1 LSLAQLILCKMR
13 TIQMNEMKTGTL
25 NRHMNFE
32 RDQVDE
38 ETRTVTLS
46 FSSEAPVERFFGT
59 EVLSHSPEA
68 VDLTRLNARAA
79 LLGNHDLNDQI
90 GVIESARIEN
100 GRGIATVR
108 FSKSERGELFFR
120 DLLDGIRSG
129 VSVGYTIEE
138 MQEKSDRVFEATR
151 WSPHEIS
158 MVSTPADF
166 SVGVSRSDAVQGDNL
181 TRVIKLIKEDPK
193 MEDQKIDI
201 ETVRNEAREAVLKE
215 EQLRVRTINEM
226 AKDAPY
232 LRELADKAL
241 NDGFALDHFQREAFE
256 ATKKELARKPE
267 AADIASPLNVDL
279 SRSEKES
286 YSLLRAISASA
297 SGDWSKA
304 GLEKEISETIAQR
317 SGASNG
323 GFYMPS
329 DMAWGRRDLT
339 VGTNNAGGF
348 LVGTEHDGA
357 SFIDALRAAMVT
369 TRLGARVMSNLQG
382 NVAIPKL
389 STGTSTYWVAEDGAP
404 TEGQPVF
411 ASVSLTPKNL
421 ASFVQ
426 ISRNL
431 LVQSDPSVEAVI
443 QDDITKA
450 IAVAIDAA
458 ALAGTGSSNQPT
470 GILATTGIG
479 SVSFSSA
486 GAPTFAEIVA
496 IESAISADNAMGA
509 NMAFVTTPALAGVL
523 KTTTKDS
530 GSGRF
535 VSEENSIMGYSVNP
549 TSSMTANTILLGD
562 FSQLM
567 IAQFGAIE
575 VITERNA
582 QTGQL
587 TLGLHAMVDVGVR
600 HAESFAKGA

>member
-1 LSLAQLILCKMR
+1 MEQI
-13 TIQMNEMKTGTL
+13 KTGQL
-25 NRHMNFE
+25 SRQFNFE
-32 RDQVDE
+32 RDQVDAE
-38 ETRTVTLS
+38 ARTVTLS
-46 FSSEAPVERFFGT
+46 FSSEQPVERWFGT
-59 EVLSHSPEA
+59 EVLSHSPES
-68 VDLTRLNARAA
+68 VDLTRLNAKAA
-79 LLGNHDLNDQI
+79 LLANHDLNDQI
-90 GVIESARIEN
+90 GVIENATVEN

-108 FSKSERGELFFR
+108 FSKSERGEEFYQ
-120 DLLDGIRSG
+120 DVLDGIRSNI
-129 VSVGYTIEE
+129 SVGYTIEE
-138 MQEKSDRVFEATR
+138 MEEKSERVFTATQ
-151 WSPHEIS
+151 WAPHEIS
-158 MVSTPADF
+158 LVSTPADF
-166 SVGVSRSDAVQGDNL
+166 SVGIGRSDAVSGDHL
-181 TRVIKLIKEDPK
+181 TRVINLIKETPI

-201 ETVRNEAREAVLKE
+201 EVVKNEAREAVLKE

-256 ATKKELARKPE
+256 ATKKELARKPDL

-279 SRSEKES
+279 SRGEKQS

-304 GLEKEISETIAQR
+304 GLEKEISDTIAQR
-317 SGASNG
+317 SGQSNG

-348 LVGTEHDGA
+348 LVGTDHDGA
-357 SFIDALRAAMVT
+357 NFIDALRAAMVT
-369 TRLGARVMSNLQG
+369 TRLGARIMSNLQG

-389 STGTSTYWVAEDGAP
+389 ATGTSTYWVAEDGAP

-431 LVQSDPSVEAVI
+431 LVQSDPSVETVI
-443 QDDITKA
+443 QDDITRA

-509 NMAFVTTPALAGVL
+509 NMAFVTTPALAGTL

-535 VSEENSIMGYSVNP
+535 VSEDNAIMGYSVNP

-567 IAQFGAIE
+567 IAQFGAVE
-575 VITERNA
+575 VITDRNA

>member
-1 LSLAQLILCKMR
+1 
-13 TIQMNEMKTGTL
+13 MNELKTGTL
-25 NRHMNFE
+25 NRHFNFE

-79 LLGNHDLNDQI
+79 LLANHDLNDQI
-90 GVIESARIEN
+90 GVIESAKIEN

-108 FSKSERGELFFR
+108 FSKSERGELFYQ

-129 VSVGYTIEE
+129 VSVGYVIEE
-138 MQEKSDRVFEATR
+138 MEEKSDRVFEATR

-166 SVGVSRSDAVQGDNL
+166 SVGVSRSDAIQGDHL
-181 TRVIKLIKEDPK
+181 TRVINLQKESPK
-193 MEDQKIDI
+193 MDDQKIDI
-201 ETVRNEAREAVLKE
+201 EVVKNEAREAVLKE

-267 AADIASPLNVDL
+267 AAPEIASPLNVDL
-279 SRSEKES
+279 NQREKES

-304 GLEKEISETIAQR
+304 GLEKEISDTIGQR
-317 SGASNG
+317 SGNASQG
-323 GFYMPS
+323 GFYMPA
-329 DMAWGRRDLT
+329 DMQWGRRDLT

-348 LVGTEHDGA
+348 LVGTDHDGA

-389 STGTSTYWVAEDGAP
+389 ATGTSTYWVAEDGAP

-443 QDDITKA
+443 QDDITQA

-458 ALAGTGSSNQPT
+458 ALAGSGSSNQPT

-496 IESAISADNAMGA
+496 IESAIAADNAMGA
-509 NMAFVTTPALAGVL
+509 NMAFVTTPALAGTL

-587 TLGLHAMVDVGVR
+587 TLGLHAMVDIGVR

>member
-1 LSLAQLILCKMR
+1 
-13 TIQMNEMKTGTL
+13 MNQIKTGTL

-32 RDQVDE
+32 RADVDE
-38 ETRTVTLS
+38 DSRTITLS
-46 FSSEAPVERFFGT
+46 FSSEAPVERWFGT
-59 EVLSHSPEA
+59 EVLSHAPES
-68 VDLTRLNARAA
+68 VDLTRLNAKAG
-79 LLGNHDLNDQI
+79 LLANHSLDDQI
-90 GVIESARIEN
+90 GVVESATIEN

-108 FSKSERGELFFR
+108 FSKSERGEEFLR
-120 DLLDGIRSG
+120 DCLDGIRTG
-129 VSVGYTIEE
+129 VSVGYVIEE
-138 MQEKSDRVFEATR
+138 MEERSERVFEATK

-158 MVSTPADF
+158 LVSTPADF
-166 SVGVSRSDAVQGDNL
+166 SVGIGRSEVKGDNL
-181 TRVIKLIKEDPK
+181 TRVFNLEKESPK

-201 ETVRNEAREAVLKE
+201 EVVKNEAREAALKD
-215 EQLRVRTINEM
+215 EQVRVRTINEM

-232 LRELADKAL
+232 LRELADKAM
-241 NDGFALDHFQREAFE
+241 NEGFALDHFQREAFE

-267 AADIASPLNVDL
+267 SAPEIASPLNVDL
-279 SRSEKES
+279 GKREKES

-304 GLEKEISETIAQR
+304 GLEKEISDTIGQR
-317 SGASNG
+317 SGNASQG
-323 GFYMPS
+323 GFYMPA
-329 DMAWGRRDLT
+329 DMQWGQRDLT

-348 LVGTEHDGA
+348 LVGTDHDGA

-389 STGTSTYWVAEDGAP
+389 ATGTSTYWVAEDGAP

-431 LVQSDPSVEAVI
+431 LVQSDPSVESVI
-443 QDDITKA
+443 RDDITKS

-486 GAPTFAEIVA
+486 GEPTFSEIVS
-496 IESAISADNAMGA
+496 IESAISADNAIGQ
-509 NMAFVTTPALAGVL
+509 NMAFVTTPALAGTL

-535 VSEENSIMGYSVNP
+535 VSEENAIMGYSVNP

-587 TLGLHAMVDVGVR
+587 TLGLHAMVDIGVR

>member
-1 LSLAQLILCKMR
+1 MEQI
-13 TIQMNEMKTGTL
+13 KTGQL
-25 NRHMNFE
+25 SRQFNFE
-32 RDQVDE
+32 RDQVDAE
-38 ETRTVTLS
+38 ARTVTLS
-46 FSSEAPVERFFGT
+46 FSSEQPVERWFGT
-59 EVLSHSPEA
+59 EVLLHSPES
-68 VDLTRLNARAA
+68 VDLTRLNAKAA
-79 LLGNHDLNDQI
+79 LLANHDLNDQI
-90 GVIESARIEN
+90 GVIENATVEN

-108 FSKSERGELFFR
+108 FSKSERGEEFYQ
-120 DLLDGIRSG
+120 DVLDGIRSNI
-129 VSVGYTIEE
+129 SVGYTIDE
-138 MQEKSDRVFEATR
+138 MEEKSERVFTATR
-151 WSPHEIS
+151 WAPHEIS
-158 MVSTPADF
+158 LVSTPADF
-166 SVGVSRSDAVQGDNL
+166 SVGIGRSDAVSGDHL
-181 TRVIKLIKEDPK
+181 TRVINLAKEDFK

-201 ETVRNEAREAVLKE
+201 ETVKNEAREAVLKE

-256 ATKKELARKPE
+256 ATKKELARKPQL

-279 SRSEKES
+279 SRGEKQS

-304 GLEKEISETIAQR
+304 GLEKEISDTIAQR
-317 SGASNG
+317 SGQSNG

-348 LVGTEHDGA
+348 LVGTDHDGA
-357 SFIDALRAAMVT
+357 NFIDALRAAMVT

-389 STGTSTYWVAEDGAP
+389 ATGTSTYWVAEDGAP

-411 ASVSLTPKNL
+411 ASVSLVGKSL
-421 ASFVQ
+421 ASYVQ

-431 LVQSDPSVEAVI
+431 LIQSDPSVETVI
-443 QDDITKA
+443 QDDITRA

-479 SVSFSSA
+479 SVSFASA

-509 NMAFVTTPALAGVL
+509 NMAFVTTPALAGTL

-535 VSEENSIMGYSVNP
+535 VSEDNQVMGYSVNP

-567 IAQFGAIE
+567 IAQFGAVE
-575 VITERNA
+575 VITDRNA

-587 TLGLHAMVDVGVR
+587 TLGLHALVDVGVR

>member
-1 LSLAQLILCKMR
+1 MEQI
-13 TIQMNEMKTGTL
+13 KTGTL
-25 NRHMNFE
+25 NRHFSFE
-32 RDQVDE
+32 RANVDE
-38 ETRTVTLS
+38 DSRTLTLS
-46 FSSEAPVERFFGT
+46 FSSEAPVERWFGT
-59 EVLSHSPEA
+59 EVLSHSPGS
-68 VDLTRLNARAA
+68 VDLTRLNSKAG
-79 LLGNHDLNDQI
+79 LLANHDLNDQI
-90 GVIESARIEN
+90 GVVESATIEN

-108 FSKSERGELFFR
+108 FSKSERGEEFYQ
-120 DLLDGIRSG
+120 DVLDGIRSG
-129 VSVGYTIEE
+129 VSVGYVIDE
-138 MQEKSDRVFEATR
+138 MEEKSERVFEATR

-158 MVSTPADF
+158 LVSTPADL
-166 SVGVSRSDAVQGDNL
+166 SATVMRSDAVQGDNL
-181 TRVIKLIKEDPK
+181 TRVINLIKETPI

-201 ETVRNEAREAVLKE
+201 EVVKNEAREAVLKE

-256 ATKKELARKPE
+256 ATKKELNRKPDL

-279 SRSEKES
+279 SRSEKQS

-304 GLEKEISETIAQR
+304 GLEKEISDTIAQR
-317 SGASNG
+317 SGQSNG

-348 LVGTEHDGA
+348 LVGTDHDGA
-357 SFIDALRAAMVT
+357 NFIDALRAAMVT
-369 TRLGARVMSNLQG
+369 TRLGARIMSNLQG

-389 STGTSTYWVAEDGAP
+389 ATGTSTYWVAEDGAP

-431 LVQSDPSVEAVI
+431 LVQSDPSVETVI
-443 QDDITKA
+443 QDDITRA

-509 NMAFVTTPALAGVL
+509 NMAFVTTPALAGTL

-535 VSEENSIMGYSVNP
+535 VSEDNAIMGYSVNP

-567 IAQFGAIE
+567 IAQFGAVE
-575 VITERNA
+575 VITDRNA

>member
-1 LSLAQLILCKMR
+1 MEQI
-13 TIQMNEMKTGTL
+13 KTGQL
-25 NRHMNFE
+25 SRQFNFE
-32 RDQVDE
+32 RDQVDAE
-38 ETRTVTLS
+38 ARTVTLS
-46 FSSEAPVERFFGT
+46 FSSEEPVERWFGT
-59 EVLSHSPEA
+59 EVLSHSPGS
-68 VDLTRLNARAA
+68 VDLTRLNTKAA
-79 LLGNHDLNDQI
+79 LLANHDLNDQI
-90 GVIESARIEN
+90 GVIENATVEN

-108 FSKSERGELFFR
+108 FSKSERGEEFYQ
-120 DLLDGIRSG
+120 DVLDGIRSNI
-129 VSVGYTIEE
+129 SVGYTIEE
-138 MQEKSDRVFEATR
+138 MEEKSERVFTATQ
-151 WSPHEIS
+151 WAPHEIS
-158 MVSTPADF
+158 LVSTPADF
-166 SVGVSRSDAVQGDNL
+166 SVGIGRSDAVSGDHL
-181 TRVIKLIKEDPK
+181 TRVINLIKETPI

-256 ATKKELARKPE
+256 ATKKELQRKPQL

-279 SRSEKES
+279 SRSEKEN

-304 GLEKEISETIAQR
+304 GLEREISETIAQR
-317 SGASNG
+317 NGRSNG
-323 GFYMPS
+323 GFYLPA

-339 VGTNNAGGF
+339 AGTNNAGGF
-348 LVGTEHDGA
+348 LVGTDHDGA
-357 SFIDALRAAMVT
+357 SFIDALKAAMVT

-389 STGTSTYWVAEDGAP
+389 ATGTSTYWVAEDGAP

-431 LVQSDPSVEAVI
+431 LVQSDPSVESVV
-443 QDDITKA
+443 QDDITKS

-479 SVSFSSA
+479 SVSFASS
-486 GAPTFAEIVA
+486 GAPTFAEVVA
-496 IESAISADNAMGA
+496 IESAISADNAMGQ
-509 NMAFVTTPALAGVL
+509 NMAWVTTPALAGTL

-535 VSEENSIMGYSVNP
+535 VSEDNQVMGYSVNP

-575 VITERNA
+575 VITDRNA

-587 TLGLHAMVDVGVR
+587 TLGLHVMCDIGVR
-600 HAESFAKGA
+600 HSASFAKGA

>member
-1 LSLAQLILCKMR
+1 MEQI
-13 TIQMNEMKTGTL
+13 KTGQL
-25 NRHMNFE
+25 SRQFNFE
-32 RDQVDE
+32 RDQVDAE
-38 ETRTVTLS
+38 ARTVTLS
-46 FSSEAPVERFFGT
+46 FSSEQPVERWFGT
-59 EVLSHSPEA
+59 EVLSHSPES
-68 VDLTRLNARAA
+68 VDLTRLNAKAA
-79 LLGNHDLNDQI
+79 LLANHDLNDQI
-90 GVIESARIEN
+90 GVIENATVEN

-108 FSKSERGELFFR
+108 FSKSERGEEFYQ
-120 DLLDGIRSG
+120 DVLDGIRSNI
-129 VSVGYTIEE
+129 SVGYTIEE
-138 MQEKSDRVFEATR
+138 MEEKSERVFTATQ
-151 WSPHEIS
+151 WAPHEIS
-158 MVSTPADF
+158 LVSTPADF
-166 SVGVSRSDAVQGDNL
+166 SVGIGRSDAVSGDHL
-181 TRVIKLIKEDPK
+181 TRVINLIKETPI

-201 ETVRNEAREAVLKE
+201 EVVKNEAREAVLKE

-256 ATKKELARKPE
+256 ATKKELNRKPDL

-279 SRSEKES
+279 SRGEKES

-304 GLEKEISETIAQR
+304 GLEKEISDTIAQR
-317 SGASNG
+317 SGQSNG

-348 LVGTEHDGA
+348 LVGTDHDGA
-357 SFIDALRAAMVT
+357 NFIDALRAAMVT
-369 TRLGARVMSNLQG
+369 TRLGARIMSNLQG

-389 STGTSTYWVAEDGAP
+389 ATGTSTYWVAEDGAP

-431 LVQSDPSVEAVI
+431 LVQSDPSVETVI
-443 QDDITKA
+443 QDDITRA

-479 SVSFSSA
+479 SVSFASA

-509 NMAFVTTPALAGVL
+509 NMAFVTTPALAGTL

-535 VSEENSIMGYSVNP
+535 VSEDNAIMGYSVNP

-567 IAQFGAIE
+567 IAQFGAVE
-575 VITERNA
+575 VITDRNA

>member
-1 LSLAQLILCKMR
+1 MSEI
-13 TIQMNEMKTGTL
+13 KTGTL

-151 WSPHEIS
+151 WSPHVIS

-201 ETVRNEAREAVLKE
+201 EFVKNEAREAALKE

-241 NDGFALDHFQREAFE
+241 NDGFALDHFQRLAFD
-256 ATKKELARKPE
+256 ATKTELARKPE

-304 GLEKEISETIAQR
+304 GLEREISETIAQR

-369 TRLGARVMSNLQG
+369 TRLGIRVMSNLQG

-389 STGTSTYWVAEDGAP
+389 STGSSTYWVAEDGAP

-458 ALAGTGSSNQPT
+458 ALAE
-470 GILATTGIG
+470 IG
-479 SVSFSSA
+479 RAHV
-486 GAPTFAEIVA
+486 
-496 IESAISADNAMGA
+496 
-509 NMAFVTTPALAGVL
+509 
-523 KTTTKDS
+523 
-530 GSGRF
+530 
-535 VSEENSIMGYSVNP
+535 
-549 TSSMTANTILLGD
+549 
-562 FSQLM
+562 
-567 IAQFGAIE
+567 
-575 VITERNA
+575 
-582 QTGQL
+582 
-587 TLGLHAMVDVGVR
+587 
-600 HAESFAKGA
+600 

>member
-1 LSLAQLILCKMR
+1 M
-13 TIQMNEMKTGTL
+13 QMNEIKTGTL
-25 NRHMNFE
+25 NRHFNFE
-32 RDQVDE
+32 RANVDE
-38 ETRTVTLS
+38 DARTLTLS
-46 FSSEAPVERFFGT
+46 FSSEAPVERWFGT
-59 EVLSHSPEA
+59 EVLSHSPGS
-68 VDLTRLNARAA
+68 VDLTRLNSRAA
-79 LLGNHDLNDQI
+79 LLANHDLNDQI
-90 GVIESARIEN
+90 GVIESAKIED

-108 FSKSERGELFFR
+108 FSRSERGEEFYQ
-120 DLLDGIRSG
+120 DVLDGIRSG
-129 VSVGYTIEE
+129 VSVGYVIDEMEE
-138 MQEKSDRVFEATR
+138 RSERVFEATR

-158 MVSTPADF
+158 LVSTPADL
-166 SVGVSRSDAVQGDNL
+166 SATTLRSDAVQGENL
-181 TRVIKLIKEDPK
+181 TRVINLKKETPE
-193 MEDQKIDI
+193 MEEQKIDL
-201 ETVRNEAREAVLKE
+201 EVVKNEAREAALKD
-215 EQLRVRTINEM
+215 EQVRVRTINEM

-241 NDGFALDHFQREAFE
+241 NEGFALDHFQREAFE

-267 AADIASPLNVDL
+267 AAPEIASPLNVDL
-279 SRSEKES
+279 SAREKES

-304 GLEKEISETIAQR
+304 GLEKEISDTIGQR
-317 SGASNG
+317 SGNASQG
-323 GFYMPS
+323 GFYMPA
-329 DMAWGRRDLT
+329 DMQWGRRDLT

-348 LVGTEHDGA
+348 LVGTDHDGA

-389 STGTSTYWVAEDGAP
+389 ATGTSTYWVAEDGAP

-443 QDDITKA
+443 QDDITQA

-458 ALAGTGSSNQPT
+458 ALAGSGSSNQPT
-470 GILATTGIG
+470 GILSTTGIG

-496 IESAISADNAMGA
+496 IESAIAADNAMGA
-509 NMAFVTTPALAGVL
+509 NMAFVTTPALAGTL

-535 VSEENSIMGYSVNP
+535 VSEENAIMGYSVNP
-549 TSSMTANTILLGD
+549 TSSMSANTILLGD

-587 TLGLHAMVDVGVR
+587 TLGLHAMVDIGVR

>member
-1 LSLAQLILCKMR
+1 MEQI
-13 TIQMNEMKTGTL
+13 KTGQL
-25 NRHMNFE
+25 SRQFNFE
-32 RDQVDE
+32 RDQVDAE
-38 ETRTVTLS
+38 ARTVTLS
-46 FSSEAPVERFFGT
+46 FSSEKPVERWFGT
-59 EVLSHSPEA
+59 EVLSHSPES
-68 VDLTRLNARAA
+68 VDLTRLNAKAA
-79 LLGNHDLNDQI
+79 LLANHDLNDQI
-90 GVIESARIEN
+90 GVIENATVEN

-108 FSKSERGELFFR
+108 FSKSERGEEFYQ
-120 DLLDGIRSG
+120 DVLDGIRLN

-138 MQEKSDRVFEATR
+138 MEEKSERVFTATQ
-151 WSPHEIS
+151 WAPHEIS
-158 MVSTPADF
+158 LVSTPADF
-166 SVGVSRSDAVQGDNL
+166 SVGIGRSDAVSGDHL
-181 TRVIKLIKEDPK
+181 TRVINLIKETPI

-201 ETVRNEAREAVLKE
+201 EVVKNEAREAFRKE
-215 EQLRVRTINEM
+215 EQLRVRSINEM

-241 NDGFALDHFQREAFE
+241 NEGFALDHFQREAFE
-256 ATKKELARKPE
+256 ATKKELARKPDL

-279 SRSEKES
+279 SRGEKQS

-304 GLEKEISETIAQR
+304 GLEKEISDTIAQR
-317 SGASNG
+317 SGQSNG

-348 LVGTEHDGA
+348 LVGTAHDGA
-357 SFIDALRAAMVT
+357 NFIDALRAAMVT
-369 TRLGARVMSNLQG
+369 TRLGARIMSNLQG

-389 STGTSTYWVAEDGAP
+389 ATGTSTYWVAEDGAP

-431 LVQSDPSVEAVI
+431 LVQSDPSVETVI
-443 QDDITKA
+443 QDDITQA

-479 SVSFSSA
+479 SVSFSSS

-509 NMAFVTTPALAGVL
+509 NMAFVTTPALAGTL

-535 VSEENSIMGYSVNP
+535 VSEDNSIMGYSVNP

-567 IAQFGAIE
+567 IAQFGAVE
-575 VITERNA
+575 VITDRNA

>member
-1 LSLAQLILCKMR
+1 
-13 TIQMNEMKTGTL
+13 MNEMKTGTL

-201 ETVRNEAREAVLKE
+201 EVVKNEAREAVLKE

-486 GAPTFAEIVA
+486 GAPSFSEIVA

>member
-1 LSLAQLILCKMR
+1 
-13 TIQMNEMKTGTL
+13 MNELKTGTL
-25 NRHMNFE
+25 NRHFNFE

-79 LLGNHDLNDQI
+79 LLANHDLNDQI
-90 GVIESARIEN
+90 GVIESAKIEN

-108 FSKSERGELFFR
+108 FSKSERGELFYQ

-129 VSVGYTIEE
+129 VSVGYVIEE
-138 MQEKSDRVFEATR
+138 MEEKSDRVFEATR

-166 SVGVSRSDAVQGDNL
+166 SVGVSRSDAIQGDHL
-181 TRVIKLIKEDPK
+181 TRVINLQKESPK
-193 MEDQKIDI
+193 MDDQKIDI
-201 ETVRNEAREAVLKE
+201 EVVKNEAREAVLKE

-267 AADIASPLNVDL
+267 AAPEIASPLNVDL
-279 SRSEKES
+279 NQREKES

-304 GLEKEISETIAQR
+304 GLEKEISDTIGQR
-317 SGASNG
+317 SGNASQG
-323 GFYMPS
+323 GFYMPA
-329 DMAWGRRDLT
+329 DMQWGRRDLT

-348 LVGTEHDGA
+348 LVGTDHDGA

-389 STGTSTYWVAEDGAP
+389 ATGTSTYWVAEDGAP

-443 QDDITKA
+443 QDDITQA

-458 ALAGTGSSNQPT
+458 ALAGSGSSNQPT

-496 IESAISADNAMGA
+496 IESAIAADNAMGA
-509 NMAFVTTPALAGVL
+509 NMAFVTTPALAGTL

-535 VSEENSIMGYSVNP
+535 VSEENAIMGYSVNP

-587 TLGLHAMVDVGVR
+587 TLGLHAMVDIGVR

>member
-1 LSLAQLILCKMR
+1 MEQI
-13 TIQMNEMKTGTL
+13 NTGTL
-25 NRHMNFE
+25 SRHMNFE

-46 FSSEAPVERFFGT
+46 FSSEAPVERWFGT
-59 EVLSHSPEA
+59 EVLSHSPES

-79 LLGNHDLNDQI
+79 LLANHDLNDQI
-90 GVIESARIEN
+90 GVIENAKIEN

-108 FSKSERGELFFR
+108 FSKSERGELFYQ

-129 VSVGYTIEE
+129 VSVGYVIEE
-138 MQEKSDRVFEATR
+138 MEEKSERVFEATR
-151 WSPHEIS
+151 WMPHEIS
-158 MVSTPADF
+158 LVSTPADY
-166 SVGVSRSDAVQGDNL
+166 SVGVGRSDAVTGDHL
-181 TRVIKLIKEDPK
+181 TRVINLQKETFE

-201 ETVRNEAREAVLKE
+201 EVVKSEAREAALKD
-215 EQLRVRTINEM
+215 EQVRVRTINEM

-241 NDGFALDHFQREAFE
+241 NEGFALDHFQREAFE

-267 AADIASPLNVDL
+267 AAPEIASPLNVDL
-279 SRSEKES
+279 SKREKES

-297 SGDWSKA
+297 SGDWSNA
-304 GLEKEISETIAQR
+304 GLEKEISDTIGQR
-317 SGASNG
+317 SGNASQG
-323 GFYMPS
+323 GFYMPA
-329 DMAWGRRDLT
+329 DMQWGRRDLT

-348 LVGTEHDGA
+348 LVGTDHDGA

-389 STGTSTYWVAEDGAP
+389 ATGTSTYWVAEDGAP

-411 ASVSLTPKNL
+411 SSINLTPKNL

-443 QDDITKA
+443 QDDITQA

-458 ALAGTGSSNQPT
+458 ALAGSGSSNQPT
-470 GILATTGIG
+470 GILSTTGIG
-479 SVSFSSA
+479 SVAFATA

-496 IESAISADNAMGA
+496 IESAIAADNAMGA
-509 NMAFVTTPALAGVL
+509 NMAFVTTPALAGTL

-535 VSEENSIMGYSVNP
+535 VSEENAIMGYSVNP

-567 IAQFGAIE
+567 IAQFGAVE

-587 TLGLHAMVDVGVR
+587 TLGLHTMCDVGLR
-600 HAESFAKGA
+600 HAEAFSKGA

>member
-1 LSLAQLILCKMR
+1 MEQI
-13 TIQMNEMKTGTL
+13 KTGQL
-25 NRHMNFE
+25 SRQFNFE
-32 RDQVDE
+32 RDQVDAE
-38 ETRTVTLS
+38 ARTVTLS
-46 FSSEAPVERFFGT
+46 FSSEQPVERWFGT
-59 EVLSHSPEA
+59 EVLLHSPES
-68 VDLTRLNARAA
+68 VDLTRLNAKAA
-79 LLGNHDLNDQI
+79 LLANHDLNDQI
-90 GVIESARIEN
+90 GVIENATVEN

-108 FSKSERGELFFR
+108 FSKSERGEEFYQ
-120 DLLDGIRSG
+120 DVLDGIRSNI
-129 VSVGYTIEE
+129 SVGYTIDE
-138 MQEKSDRVFEATR
+138 MEEKSERVFTATR
-151 WSPHEIS
+151 WAPHEIS
-158 MVSTPADF
+158 LVSTPADF
-166 SVGVSRSDAVQGDNL
+166 SVGIGRSDAVSGDHL
-181 TRVIKLIKEDPK
+181 TRVINLAKEDFK

-201 ETVRNEAREAVLKE
+201 EVVKNEAREAVLKE

-256 ATKKELARKPE
+256 ATKKELARKPQL

-279 SRSEKES
+279 SRGEKQS

-304 GLEKEISETIAQR
+304 GLEKEISDTIAQR
-317 SGASNG
+317 SGQSNG

-348 LVGTEHDGA
+348 LVGTDHDGA
-357 SFIDALRAAMVT
+357 NFIDALRAAMVT

-389 STGTSTYWVAEDGAP
+389 ATGTSTYWVAEDGAP

-411 ASVSLTPKNL
+411 ASVSLVGKSL
-421 ASFVQ
+421 ASYVQ

-431 LVQSDPSVEAVI
+431 LIQSDPSVETVI
-443 QDDITKA
+443 QDDITRA

-479 SVSFSSA
+479 SVSFASA

-509 NMAFVTTPALAGVL
+509 NMAFVTTPALAGTL

-535 VSEENSIMGYSVNP
+535 VSEDNQVMGYSVNP

-567 IAQFGAIE
+567 IAQFGAVE
-575 VITERNA
+575 VITDRNA

-587 TLGLHAMVDVGVR
+587 TLGLHALVDVGVR

>member
-1 LSLAQLILCKMR
+1 
-13 TIQMNEMKTGTL
+13 MNEMKTGTL

-46 FSSEAPVERFFGT
+46 FSSEAPVERF
-59 EVLSHSPEA
+59 
-68 VDLTRLNARAA
+68 LNARAA

>member
-1 LSLAQLILCKMR
+1 MEQI
-13 TIQMNEMKTGTL
+13 KTGQL
-25 NRHMNFE
+25 SRQFNFE
-32 RDQVDE
+32 RDQVDAE
-38 ETRTVTLS
+38 ARTVTLS
-46 FSSEAPVERFFGT
+46 FSSEQPVERWFGT
-59 EVLSHSPEA
+59 EVLSHSAES
-68 VDLTRLNARAA
+68 VDLTRLNAKAA
-79 LLGNHDLNDQI
+79 LLANHDLNDQI
-90 GVIESARIEN
+90 GVIENATVEN

-108 FSKSERGELFFR
+108 FSKSERGEEFYQ
-120 DLLDGIRSG
+120 DVLDGIRLN

-138 MQEKSDRVFEATR
+138 MEEKSERVFTATQ
-151 WSPHEIS
+151 WAPHEIS
-158 MVSTPADF
+158 LVSTPADF
-166 SVGVSRSDAVQGDNL
+166 SVGIGRSDAVSGDHL
-181 TRVIKLIKEDPK
+181 TRVINLIKETPI

-201 ETVRNEAREAVLKE
+201 EVVKNEAREAVLKE

-256 ATKKELARKPE
+256 ATKKELARKPDL

-279 SRSEKES
+279 SRGEKQS

-304 GLEKEISETIAQR
+304 GLEKEISDTIAQR
-317 SGASNG
+317 SGQSNG

-348 LVGTEHDGA
+348 LVGTDHDGA
-357 SFIDALRAAMVT
+357 NFIDALRAAMVT
-369 TRLGARVMSNLQG
+369 TRLGARIMSNLQG

-389 STGTSTYWVAEDGAP
+389 ATGTSTYWVAEDGAP

-411 ASVSLTPKNL
+411 SSVSLSPKNL

-431 LVQSDPSVEAVI
+431 LVQSDPSVETVI
-443 QDDITKA
+443 QDDITRA

-458 ALAGTGSSNQPT
+458 ALAGTGASNQPT

-479 SVSFSSA
+479 SVSFALA

-509 NMAFVTTPALAGVL
+509 NMAFVTTPALAGTL

-535 VSEENSIMGYSVNP
+535 VSEDNAIMGYSVNP

-567 IAQFGAIE
+567 IAQFGAVE
-575 VITERNA
+575 VITDRNA

>member
-1 LSLAQLILCKMR
+1 MEQI
-13 TIQMNEMKTGTL
+13 KTGQL
-25 NRHMNFE
+25 SRQFNFE
-32 RDQVDE
+32 RDQVDAE
-38 ETRTVTLS
+38 ARTVTLS
-46 FSSEAPVERFFGT
+46 FSSEQPVERWFGT
-59 EVLSHSPEA
+59 EVLSHSPES
-68 VDLTRLNARAA
+68 VDLTRLNAKAA
-79 LLGNHDLNDQI
+79 LLANHDLNDQI
-90 GVIESARIEN
+90 GVIENATVEN

-108 FSKSERGELFFR
+108 FSKSERGEEFYQ
-120 DLLDGIRSG
+120 DVLDGIRLN

-138 MQEKSDRVFEATR
+138 MEEKSERVFTATQ
-151 WSPHEIS
+151 WAPHEIS
-158 MVSTPADF
+158 LVSTPADF
-166 SVGVSRSDAVQGDNL
+166 SVGIGRSDAVSGDHL
-181 TRVIKLIKEDPK
+181 TRVINLIKETPI

-201 ETVRNEAREAVLKE
+201 EVVKNEAREAFRKE
-215 EQLRVRTINEM
+215 EQLRVRSINEM

-241 NDGFALDHFQREAFE
+241 NEGFALDHFQREAFE
-256 ATKKELARKPE
+256 ATKKELARKPDL

-279 SRSEKES
+279 SRGEKQS

-304 GLEKEISETIAQR
+304 GLEKEISDTIAQR
-317 SGASNG
+317 SGQSNG

-339 VGTNNAGGF
+339 VGTNNAGWF
-348 LVGTEHDGA
+348 LVGTNHDGA
-357 SFIDALRAAMVT
+357 NFIDALRAAMVT
-369 TRLGARVMSNLQG
+369 TRLGARIMSNLQG

-389 STGTSTYWVAEDGAP
+389 ATGTSTYWVAEDGAP

-411 ASVSLTPKNL
+411 ASVSLVGKSL
-421 ASFVQ
+421 ASYVQ

-431 LVQSDPSVEAVI
+431 LIQSDPSVETVI
-443 QDDITKA
+443 QDDITQA

-479 SVSFSSA
+479 SVSFAST

-509 NMAFVTTPALAGVL
+509 NMAFVTTPALAGTL

-535 VSEENSIMGYSVNP
+535 VSEDNSIMGYSVNS

-567 IAQFGAIE
+567 IAQFGAVE
-575 VITERNA
+575 VITDRNA

-587 TLGLHAMVDVGVR
+587 TLGLHALVDVGVR

>member
-1 LSLAQLILCKMR
+1 
-13 TIQMNEMKTGTL
+13 MNELKTGTL
-25 NRHMNFE
+25 NRHFNFE

-79 LLGNHDLNDQI
+79 LLANHDLNDQI
-90 GVIESARIEN
+90 GVIESAKIEN

-108 FSKSERGELFFR
+108 FSKSERGELFYQ

-129 VSVGYTIEE
+129 VSVGYVIEE
-138 MQEKSDRVFEATR
+138 MEEKSDRVFEATR

-166 SVGVSRSDAVQGDNL
+166 SVGVSRSDAIQGDHL
-181 TRVIKLIKEDPK
+181 TRVINLQKESPK

-201 ETVRNEAREAVLKE
+201 EVVKNEAREAVLKE

-267 AADIASPLNVDL
+267 AAPEIASPLNVDL
-279 SRSEKES
+279 SSREKES

-304 GLEKEISETIAQR
+304 GLEKEISDTIGQR
-317 SGASNG
+317 SGNASQG
-323 GFYMPS
+323 GFYMPA
-329 DMAWGRRDLT
+329 DMQWGRRDLT

-348 LVGTEHDGA
+348 LVGTDHDGA

-389 STGTSTYWVAEDGAP
+389 ATGTSTYWVAEDGAP

-443 QDDITKA
+443 QDDITQA

-458 ALAGTGSSNQPT
+458 ALAGSGSSNQPT
-470 GILATTGIG
+470 GILSTTGIG
-479 SVSFSSA
+479 SVSFASA

-496 IESAISADNAMGA
+496 IESAIAADNAMGA
-509 NMAFVTTPALAGVL
+509 NMAFVTTPALAGTL

-587 TLGLHAMVDVGVR
+587 TLGLHAMVDIGVR

>member
-1 LSLAQLILCKMR
+1 
-13 TIQMNEMKTGTL
+13 MNEMKTGTL

>member
-1 LSLAQLILCKMR
+1 
-13 TIQMNEMKTGTL
+13 MNEIKTGTL
-25 NRHMNFE
+25 NRHYNFE
-32 RDQVDE
+32 RKNVDE
-38 ETRTVTLS
+38 DARTITLS
-46 FSSEAPVERFFGT
+46 FSSEAPVERWFGT
-59 EVLSHSPEA
+59 EVLSHSPES
-68 VDLTRLNARAA
+68 VDLTRLKSKAA
-79 LLGNHDLNDQI
+79 LLANHDLNDQI
-90 GVIESARIEN
+90 GVVEKATIEN

-108 FSKSERGELFFR
+108 FSKSDRGETFFQ
-120 DLLDGIRSG
+120 DCLDGIRTG
-129 VSVGYTIEE
+129 VSVGYVIEE
-138 MQEKSDRVFEATR
+138 MEEKSERVFEATR
-151 WSPHEIS
+151 WMPHEIS
-158 MVSTPADF
+158 IVSTPADI
-166 SVGVSRSDAVQGDNL
+166 SVGVSRSDAVRGDNL
-181 TRVIKLIKEDPK
+181 TRIINLIKEFPK

-201 ETVRNEAREAVLKE
+201 ELIKNEAREAALKD
-215 EQLRVRTINEM
+215 EQTRVRTINEM

-232 LRELADKAL
+232 LRELADKAM
-241 NDGFALDHFQREAFE
+241 NEGFALDHFQREAFE
-256 ATKKELARKPE
+256 AAKKELARKPE
-267 AADIASPLNVDL
+267 SAPVIASPFNIDL
-279 SRSEKES
+279 GKREKES

-304 GLEKEISETIAQR
+304 GLEKDISDTIGQR
-317 SGASNG
+317 SGNASQG

-329 DMAWGRRDLT
+329 DMQWGQRDLT

-348 LVGTEHDGA
+348 LVGTDHDGA

-369 TRLGARVMSNLQG
+369 TQLGARVMSNLQG

-389 STGTSTYWVAEDGAP
+389 ATGTSTYWVAEDGAP

-411 ASVSLTPKNL
+411 ASVSLTPRNL

-443 QDDITKA
+443 QDDITKS

-479 SVSFSSA
+479 SVSFASA
-486 GAPTFAEIVA
+486 GAPSFSEIVS

-509 NMAFVTTPALAGVL
+509 NMAFVTTPALAGTL

-535 VSEENSIMGYSVNP
+535 VSEDNSIMGYSVNP

-575 VITERNA
+575 VITDRNA

-587 TLGLHAMVDVGVR
+587 TLGLHVMVDIGLR
-600 HAESFAKGA
+600 HAPSFAKGA

>member
-1 LSLAQLILCKMR
+1 MEQI
-13 TIQMNEMKTGTL
+13 KTGTL
-25 NRHMNFE
+25 NRHFSFE
-32 RDQVDE
+32 RANVDE
-38 ETRTVTLS
+38 DSRTLTLS
-46 FSSEAPVERFFGT
+46 FSSEAPVERWFGT
-59 EVLSHSPEA
+59 EVLSHSPGS
-68 VDLTRLNARAA
+68 VDLTRLNSKAG
-79 LLGNHDLNDQI
+79 LLANHDLNDQI
-90 GVIESARIEN
+90 GVVESAKIEN

-108 FSKSERGELFFR
+108 FSKSERGEEFYQ
-120 DLLDGIRSG
+120 DVLDGIRSG
-129 VSVGYTIEE
+129 VSVGYVIDE
-138 MQEKSDRVFEATR
+138 MEEKSERVFEATR

-158 MVSTPADF
+158 LVSTPADL
-166 SVGVSRSDAVQGDNL
+166 SATVMRSDAVQGDNL
-181 TRVIKLIKEDPK
+181 TRVINLIKETPI

-201 ETVRNEAREAVLKE
+201 EVVKNEAREAVLKE

-256 ATKKELARKPE
+256 ATKKELKRKPDL

-279 SRSEKES
+279 SRSEKQS

-297 SGDWSKA
+297 NNDWSKA
-304 GLEKEISETIAQR
+304 GLEKEISDTIAQR
-317 SGASNG
+317 SGQSNG
-323 GFYMPS
+323 GFYMPA
-329 DMAWGRRDLT
+329 DMQWGRRDLT

-348 LVGTEHDGA
+348 LVGTDHDGA

-389 STGTSTYWVAEDGAP
+389 ATGTSTYWVAEDGAP

-411 ASVSLTPKNL
+411 SSINLTPKNL

-431 LVQSDPSVEAVI
+431 LVQSDPSVEAVV
-443 QDDITKA
+443 QADITAA

-479 SVSFSSA
+479 SVSFASA

-509 NMAFVTTPALAGVL
+509 NMAFVTTPALAGTL

-535 VSEENSIMGYSVNP
+535 VSEDNAIMGYSVNP

-575 VITERNA
+575 VITDRNA

-587 TLGLHAMVDVGVR
+587 TLGLHCMIDTATR
-600 HAESFAKGA
+600 HAESFSKGA

>member
-1 LSLAQLILCKMR
+1 
-13 TIQMNEMKTGTL
+13 MNEIKTGTL
-25 NRHMNFE
+25 NRHFNFE

-38 ETRTVTLS
+38 DTRTVTLS
-46 FSSEAPVERFFGT
+46 FSSEAPVERWFGT
-59 EVLSHSPEA
+59 EVLSHSPES

-79 LLGNHDLNDQI
+79 LLANHDLNDQI
-90 GVIESARIEN
+90 GVIENAKIEN

-108 FSKSERGELFFR
+108 FSKSERGELFYQ

-129 VSVGYTIEE
+129 VSVGYVIEE
-138 MQEKSDRVFEATR
+138 MEEKSERVFEATR
-151 WSPHEIS
+151 WMPHEIS
-158 MVSTPADF
+158 LVSTPADY
-166 SVGVSRSDAVQGDNL
+166 SVGVGRSDAVTGDHT
-181 TRVIKLIKEDPK
+181 TRVINLKKETPE
-193 MEDQKIDI
+193 MEEQKIDL
-201 ETVRNEAREAVLKE
+201 EVVKNEAREAALKD
-215 EQLRVRTINEM
+215 EQVRVRTINEM

-241 NDGFALDHFQREAFE
+241 NEGFALDHFQREAFE

-267 AADIASPLNVDL
+267 AAPEIASPLNVDL
-279 SRSEKES
+279 SAREKEN

-304 GLEKEISETIAQR
+304 GLEKEISDTIGQR
-317 SGASNG
+317 SGNASQG
-323 GFYMPS
+323 GFYMPA
-329 DMAWGRRDLT
+329 DMQWGRRDLT

-348 LVGTEHDGA
+348 LVGTDHDGA

-389 STGTSTYWVAEDGAP
+389 ATGTSTYWVAEDGAP

-443 QDDITKA
+443 QDDITQA

-458 ALAGTGSSNQPT
+458 ALAGSGSSNQPT
-470 GILATTGIG
+470 GILSTTGIG

-496 IESAISADNAMGA
+496 IESAIAADNAMGA
-509 NMAFVTTPALAGVL
+509 NMAFVTTPALAGTL

-535 VSEENSIMGYSVNP
+535 VSEENAIMGYSVNP

-587 TLGLHAMVDVGVR
+587 TLGLHAMVDIGVR

>member
-1 LSLAQLILCKMR
+1 MEQI
-13 TIQMNEMKTGTL
+13 KTGQL
-25 NRHMNFE
+25 SRQFNFE
-32 RDQVDE
+32 RDQVDAE
-38 ETRTVTLS
+38 ARTVTLS
-46 FSSEAPVERFFGT
+46 FSSEQPVERWFGT
-59 EVLSHSPEA
+59 EVLSHSPES
-68 VDLTRLNARAA
+68 VDLTRLNAKAA
-79 LLGNHDLNDQI
+79 LLANHDLNDQI
-90 GVIESARIEN
+90 GVIENATVEN

-108 FSKSERGELFFR
+108 FSKSERGEEFYQ
-120 DLLDGIRSG
+120 DVLDGIRSNI
-129 VSVGYTIEE
+129 SVGYTIEE
-138 MQEKSDRVFEATR
+138 MEEKSERVFTATQ
-151 WSPHEIS
+151 WAPHEIS
-158 MVSTPADF
+158 LVSTPADF
-166 SVGVSRSDAVQGDNL
+166 SVGIGRSDAVLGDHS
-181 TRVIKLIKEDPK
+181 TRVIKLIKETPK

-201 ETVRNEAREAVLKE
+201 EVVKNEAREAVLKE

-256 ATKKELARKPE
+256 ATKKELARKPDL

-279 SRSEKES
+279 SRGEKQS

-304 GLEKEISETIAQR
+304 GLEKEISDTIAQR
-317 SGASNG
+317 SGQSNG

-348 LVGTEHDGA
+348 LVGTDHDGA
-357 SFIDALRAAMVT
+357 NFIDALRAAMVT
-369 TRLGARVMSNLQG
+369 TRLGARIMSNLQG

-389 STGTSTYWVAEDGAP
+389 ATGTSTYWVAEDGAP

-431 LVQSDPSVEAVI
+431 LVQSDPSVETVI
-443 QDDITKA
+443 QDDITRA

-509 NMAFVTTPALAGVL
+509 NMAFVTTPALAGTL

-535 VSEENSIMGYSVNP
+535 VSEDNAIMGYSVNP

-567 IAQFGAIE
+567 IAQFGAVE
-575 VITERNA
+575 VITDRNA

>member
-1 LSLAQLILCKMR
+1 
-13 TIQMNEMKTGTL
+13 MNEIKTGTL

-32 RDQVDE
+32 RANVDE
-38 ETRTVTLS
+38 DNRTITLS
-46 FSSEAPVERFFGT
+46 FSSEAPVERWFGT
-59 EVLSHSPEA
+59 EVLSHSPES
-68 VDLTRLNARAA
+68 VDLTRLNTKAA
-79 LLGNHDLNDQI
+79 LLANHDLNDQI
-90 GVIESARIEN
+90 GVIENAKLED

-108 FSKSERGELFFR
+108 FSKSERAEEYYQ
-120 DLLDGIRSG
+120 DVLDGIRTG
-129 VSVGYTIEE
+129 VSVGYVIEE
-138 MQEKSDRVFEATR
+138 MEERSERVFEATR
-151 WSPHEIS
+151 WMPHEIS
-158 MVSTPADF
+158 LVSTPADVA
-166 SVGVSRSDAVQGDNL
+166 VGVGRSNAVEGDNL
-181 TRVIKLIKEDPK
+181 TRVINLAKKESPK
-193 MEDQKIDI
+193 MDDQKIDI
-201 ETVRNEAREAVLKE
+201 EVVKNEAREAALKD
-215 EQLRVRTINEM
+215 EQVRVRTINEM

-232 LRELADKAL
+232 LRELADKAM
-241 NDGFALDHFQREAFE
+241 NEGFALDHFQREAFE

-267 AADIASPLNVDL
+267 AAPEIASPLNVDL
-279 SRSEKES
+279 GKREKES

-304 GLEKEISETIAQR
+304 GLEKEISDTIGQR
-317 SGASNG
+317 SGNASQG
-323 GFYMPS
+323 GFYMPA
-329 DMAWGRRDLT
+329 DMQWGQRDLT

-348 LVGTEHDGA
+348 LVGTDHDGA

-389 STGTSTYWVAEDGAP
+389 ATGTSTYWVAEDGAP

-411 ASVSLTPKNL
+411 ASVSLSPKNL

-431 LVQSDPSVEAVI
+431 LVQSDPSVESVI
-443 QDDITKA
+443 RDDITKS

-479 SVSFSSA
+479 SVSFSSS
-486 GAPTFAEIVA
+486 GAPTFAEIVS
-496 IESAISADNAMGA
+496 IESAISADNAMGQ
-509 NMAFVTTPALAGVL
+509 NMAFVTTPALAGTL

-535 VSEENSIMGYSVNP
+535 VSEDNSIMGYSVNP

-587 TLGLHAMVDVGVR
+587 TLGLHAMVDIGVR

>member
-1 LSLAQLILCKMR
+1 
-13 TIQMNEMKTGTL
+13 MNEMKTGTL
-25 NRHMNFE
+25 NRHFNFE
-32 RDQVDE
+32 RANVDE
-38 ETRTVTLS
+38 DARTLTLS
-46 FSSEAPVERFFGT
+46 FSSEAPVERWFGT
-59 EVLSHSPEA
+59 EVLSHSPGS
-68 VDLTRLNARAA
+68 VDLTRLNSRAA
-79 LLGNHDLNDQI
+79 LLANHDLNDQI
-90 GVIESARIEN
+90 GVIESAKIED

-108 FSKSERGELFFR
+108 FSKSERGEEFYQ
-120 DLLDGIRSG
+120 DVLDGIRSG
-129 VSVGYTIEE
+129 VSVGYVIDEMEE
-138 MQEKSDRVFEATR
+138 RTERVFEATR

-158 MVSTPADF
+158 LVSTPADL
-166 SVGVSRSDAVQGDNL
+166 SATTLRSDAVQGDNL

-201 ETVRNEAREAVLKE
+201 ETVRNEARDAALKE

-241 NDGFALDHFQREAFE
+241 NEGFALDHFQLEAFD
-256 ATKKELARKPE
+256 ATKRELARKPE

-470 GILATTGIG
+470 GILSTTGIG

>member
-1 LSLAQLILCKMR
+1 MEQI
-13 TIQMNEMKTGTL
+13 NTGTL
-25 NRHMNFE
+25 SRHMNFE

-79 LLGNHDLNDQI
+79 LLANHDLNDQI
-90 GVIESARIEN
+90 GVIENAKIEN
-100 GRGIATVR
+100 GRGVATVR
-108 FSKSERGELFFR
+108 FSKSERGELFYQ

-129 VSVGYTIEE
+129 VSVGYVIEE
-138 MQEKSDRVFEATR
+138 MEEKSERVFEATR
-151 WSPHEIS
+151 WMPHEIS
-158 MVSTPADF
+158 LVSTPADY
-166 SVGVSRSDAVQGDNL
+166 SVGVGRSDAVTGDHL
-181 TRVIKLIKEDPK
+181 TRVINLQKETFE

-201 ETVRNEAREAVLKE
+201 EVVKSEAREAALKD
-215 EQLRVRTINEM
+215 EQVRVRTINEM

-241 NDGFALDHFQREAFE
+241 NEGFALDHFQREAFE

-267 AADIASPLNVDL
+267 AAPEIASPLNVDL
-279 SRSEKES
+279 SKREKES

-304 GLEKEISETIAQR
+304 GLEKEISDTIGQR
-317 SGASNG
+317 SGNVSQG
-323 GFYMPS
+323 GFYMPA
-329 DMAWGRRDLT
+329 DMQWGRRDLT

-348 LVGTEHDGA
+348 LVGTDHDGA

-389 STGTSTYWVAEDGAP
+389 ATGTSTYWVAEDGAP

-411 ASVSLTPKNL
+411 ASVSLVPKSL

-443 QDDITKA
+443 QDDITQA

-458 ALAGTGSSNQPT
+458 ALAGSGSSNQPT
-470 GILATTGIG
+470 GILSTTGIG
-479 SVSFSSA
+479 SVAFATA

-496 IESAISADNAMGA
+496 IESAIASDNAMGA
-509 NMAFVTTPALAGVL
+509 NMAFVTTPALAGTL

-535 VSEENSIMGYSVNP
+535 VSEENAIMGYSVNP

-587 TLGLHAMVDVGVR
+587 TLGLHAMVDIGVR

>member
-1 LSLAQLILCKMR
+1 MEQI
-13 TIQMNEMKTGTL
+13 KTGQL
-25 NRHMNFE
+25 SRQFNFE
-32 RDQVDE
+32 RDQVDAE
-38 ETRTVTLS
+38 ARTVTLS
-46 FSSEAPVERFFGT
+46 FSSEQPVERWFGT
-59 EVLSHSPEA
+59 EVLSHSPES
-68 VDLTRLNARAA
+68 VDLTRLNAKAA
-79 LLGNHDLNDQI
+79 LLANHDLNDQI
-90 GVIESARIEN
+90 GVIENATVEN

-108 FSKSERGELFFR
+108 FSKSERGEEFYQ
-120 DLLDGIRSG
+120 DVLDGIRSNI
-129 VSVGYTIEE
+129 SVGYTIEE
-138 MQEKSDRVFEATR
+138 MEEKSERVFTATQ
-151 WSPHEIS
+151 WAPHEIS
-158 MVSTPADF
+158 LVSTPADF
-166 SVGVSRSDAVQGDNL
+166 SVGIGRSDAVLGDHS
-181 TRVIKLIKEDPK
+181 TRVIKLIKETPK

-201 ETVRNEAREAVLKE
+201 EVVKNEAREAVLKE

-256 ATKKELARKPE
+256 ATKKELARKPDL

-279 SRSEKES
+279 SRGEKQS

-304 GLEKEISETIAQR
+304 GLEKEISDTIAQR
-317 SGASNG
+317 SGQSNG

-348 LVGTEHDGA
+348 LVGTDHDGA
-357 SFIDALRAAMVT
+357 NFIDALRAAMVT
-369 TRLGARVMSNLQG
+369 TRLGARIMSNLQG

-389 STGTSTYWVAEDGAP
+389 ATGTSTYWVAEDGAP

-431 LVQSDPSVEAVI
+431 LVQSDPSVETVI
-443 QDDITKA
+443 QDDITRA

-479 SVSFSSA
+479 SVSFASA

-509 NMAFVTTPALAGVL
+509 NMAFVTTPALAGTL

-535 VSEENSIMGYSVNP
+535 VSEDNAIMGYSVNP

-567 IAQFGAIE
+567 IAQFGAVE
-575 VITERNA
+575 VITDRNA

>member
-1 LSLAQLILCKMR
+1 MEQI
-13 TIQMNEMKTGTL
+13 KTGQL
-25 NRHMNFE
+25 SRQFNFE
-32 RDQVDE
+32 RDQVDAE
-38 ETRTVTLS
+38 ARTVTLS
-46 FSSEAPVERFFGT
+46 FSSEQPVERWFGT
-59 EVLSHSPEA
+59 EVLSHSPES
-68 VDLTRLNARAA
+68 VDLTRLNAKAA
-79 LLGNHDLNDQI
+79 LLANHDLNDQI
-90 GVIESARIEN
+90 GVIENATVEN

-108 FSKSERGELFFR
+108 FSKSERGEEFYQ
-120 DLLDGIRSG
+120 DVLDGIRSNI
-129 VSVGYTIEE
+129 SVGYTIEE
-138 MQEKSDRVFEATR
+138 MEEKSERVFTATQ
-151 WSPHEIS
+151 WAPHEIS
-158 MVSTPADF
+158 LVSTPADF
-166 SVGVSRSDAVQGDNL
+166 SVGIGRSDAVSGDHL
-181 TRVIKLIKEDPK
+181 TRVINLIKETPI

-201 ETVRNEAREAVLKE
+201 EVVKNEAREAVLKE

-256 ATKKELARKPE
+256 ATKKELNRKPDL

-279 SRSEKES
+279 SRGEKES

-304 GLEKEISETIAQR
+304 GLEKEISDTIAQR
-317 SGASNG
+317 SGQSNG

-348 LVGTEHDGA
+348 LVGTDHDGA
-357 SFIDALRAAMVT
+357 NFIDALRAAMVT
-369 TRLGARVMSNLQG
+369 TRLGARIMSNLQG

-389 STGTSTYWVAEDGAP
+389 ATGTSTYWVAEDGAP

-411 ASVSLTPKNL
+411 ASVSLVGKSL
-421 ASFVQ
+421 ASYVQ

-431 LVQSDPSVEAVI
+431 LIQSDPSVETVI
-443 QDDITKA
+443 QDDITQA

-470 GILATTGIG
+470 GILSTTGIG
-479 SVSFSSA
+479 SVSFASA

-509 NMAFVTTPALAGVL
+509 NMAFVTTPALAGTL

-535 VSEENSIMGYSVNP
+535 VSEDNAIMGYSVNP

-567 IAQFGAIE
+567 IAQFGAVE
-575 VITERNA
+575 VITDRNA

>member
-1 LSLAQLILCKMR
+1 
-13 TIQMNEMKTGTL
+13 MNEIKTGTL
-25 NRHMNFE
+25 NRHYNFE
-32 RDQVDE
+32 RKNVDE
-38 ETRTVTLS
+38 DARTITLS
-46 FSSEAPVERFFGT
+46 FSSEAPVERWFGT
-59 EVLSHSPEA
+59 EVLSHSPES
-68 VDLTRLNARAA
+68 VDLTRLKSKAA
-79 LLGNHDLNDQI
+79 LLANHDLNDQI
-90 GVIESARIEN
+90 GVVEKATIEN

-108 FSKSERGELFFR
+108 FSKSDRGETFFQ
-120 DLLDGIRSG
+120 DCLDGIRTG
-129 VSVGYTIEE
+129 VSVGYVIEE
-138 MQEKSDRVFEATR
+138 MEEKSERVFEATR
-151 WSPHEIS
+151 WMPHEIS
-158 MVSTPADF
+158 IVSTPADI
-166 SVGVSRSDAVQGDNL
+166 SVGVSRSDAVRGDNL
-181 TRVIKLIKEDPK
+181 TRIINLIKEFPK

-201 ETVRNEAREAVLKE
+201 ELIKNEAREAALKD
-215 EQLRVRTINEM
+215 EQTRVRTINEM

-232 LRELADKAL
+232 LRELADKAM
-241 NDGFALDHFQREAFE
+241 NEGFALDHFQREAFE
-256 ATKKELARKPE
+256 AAKKELARKPE
-267 AADIASPLNVDL
+267 SAPVIASPFNIDL
-279 SRSEKES
+279 GKREKES

-304 GLEKEISETIAQR
+304 GLEKDISDTIGQR
-317 SGASNG
+317 SGNASQG

-329 DMAWGRRDLT
+329 DMQWGQRDLT

-348 LVGTEHDGA
+348 LVGTDHDGA

-369 TRLGARVMSNLQG
+369 TQLGARVMSNLQG

-389 STGTSTYWVAEDGAP
+389 ATGTSTYWVAEDGAP

-411 ASVSLTPKNL
+411 ASLSLTPRNL

-443 QDDITKA
+443 QDDITKS

-479 SVSFSSA
+479 SVSFASA
-486 GAPTFAEIVA
+486 GAPTFAEIVS

-509 NMAFVTTPALAGVL
+509 NMAFVTTPALAGTL

-535 VSEENSIMGYSVNP
+535 VSEDNSIMGYSVNP

-575 VITERNA
+575 VITDRNA

-587 TLGLHAMVDVGVR
+587 TLGLHVMVDIGLR
-600 HAESFAKGA
+600 HAPSFAKGA